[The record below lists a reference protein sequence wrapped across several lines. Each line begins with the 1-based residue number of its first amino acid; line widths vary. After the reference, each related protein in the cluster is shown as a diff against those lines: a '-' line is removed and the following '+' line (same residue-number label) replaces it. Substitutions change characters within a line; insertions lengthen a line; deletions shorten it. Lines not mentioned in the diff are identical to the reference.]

1 MNANTQAML
10 AWMPIPPPA
19 RRACGEALPHER

>member
-1 MNANTQAML
+1 ML